1 MKIDTVTS
9 EIGYLYYHVL
19 LIKIYHKENN
29 YYLNS
34 DQRSIN
40 LKITCSIS
48 IQEDYRYQGNISCRD
63 GHNKGQTVWT

>member
-34 DQRSIN
+34 DQRSLN
-40 LKITCSIS
+40 LKIPCPIS
-48 IQEDYRYQGNISCRD
+48 IQED
-63 GHNKGQTVWT
+63 